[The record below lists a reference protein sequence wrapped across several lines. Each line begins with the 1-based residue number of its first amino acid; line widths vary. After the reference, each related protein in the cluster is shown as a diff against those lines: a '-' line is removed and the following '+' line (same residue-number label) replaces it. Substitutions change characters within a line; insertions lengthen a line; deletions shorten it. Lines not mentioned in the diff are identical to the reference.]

1 MTGWIIETLVA
12 TTLLMALVLLLR
24 ERVRRAF
31 GPGMAYA
38 LWALPVLRMLLPP
51 MPDELRPLDI
61 APIGAATEPGT
72 VMMMVPVAEIPAL
85 PQGWGM
91 SDVPVAVMLC
101 WAIGAALFVG
111 YHVFSHSRFCARL
124 RGSARRTVS
133 IVGGR
138 VDMIESDA
146 ASGPLA
152 FGIWRKAVAFP
163 ADFEERY
170 DELERDLALAHELGH
185 HARGDLLANWVAL
198 AMLGFHWFNPIAWR
212 AYRAFRADQEM
223 ACDAMVLSDRH
234 PALRHAYGRAIVKS
248 AHGGAVSAAC
258 HLHSVNEIKGRLRM
272 LTKHSKPSRGKRI
285 IGAAGIGALTLAGL
299 AVTASGTAA
308 ADELRAKVE
317 SRIGMPLDEIV
328 LPIPPEMPEMP
339 EIPGTPETPETSEV
353 PTMFEQVADFA
364 EPPMQAA
371 DMPAPPPPPPVPDFP
386 AVPEAPAM
394 PVPAAPPAP
403 PLPPFPSEGEGTYVY
418 RYSHDGKTTELR
430 RKWAKRGGGDV
441 DVTEIR
447 RVRCGKGTGNV
458 TNRVE
463 GRKRITTIC
472 IDRIERQAQQAELA
486 AEKAKRSAVFAK
498 ANALASLTN
507 ARRTVAA
514 QEGLSE
520 AQRREALVGIDLAL
534 AELRTPD

>member
-1 MTGWIIETLVA
+1 MTGWIVETLVA

-51 MPDELRPLDI
+51 MPDSLRPLEV

-72 VMMMVPVAEIPAL
+72 LMMVVPVAEIPAL

-111 YHVFSHSRFCARL
+111 YHVFSHSRFCTRL

-223 ACDAMVLSDRH
+223 ACDAMVLGDRH

-317 SRIGMPLDEIV
+317 NRFGMPLDEIV
-328 LPIPPEMPEMP
+328 LPIPAMPEMPDMPETPEMP
-339 EIPGTPETPETSEV
+339 EIPALPENL
-353 PTMFEQVADFA
+353 ADFA
-364 EPPMQAA
+364 DSPMQRA
-371 DMPAPPPPPPVPDFP
+371 DMPAPPPPPPVPDLP
-386 AVPEAPAM
+386 AVPAAPAM
-394 PVPAAPPAP
+394 PAAPPAP
-403 PLPPFPSEGEGTYVY
+403 PLPPMPSEGEGTYVY
-418 RYSHDGKTTELR
+418 RYSHDGKATELR
-430 RKWAKRGGGDV
+430 RNWAKRGSRDV
-441 DVTEIR
+441 DVTEVR
-447 RVRCGKGTGNV
+447 RLRCGEGSGTV
-458 TNRVE
+458 TNSVE

-472 IDRIERQAQQAELA
+472 IDRIERQAELA
-486 AEKAKRSAVFAK
+486 AERATRSAGFAK
-498 ANALASLTN
+498 ATALASLN
-507 ARRTVAA
+507 SARRTVAA

-520 AQRREALVGIDLAL
+520 AQRREALAGIDQAL